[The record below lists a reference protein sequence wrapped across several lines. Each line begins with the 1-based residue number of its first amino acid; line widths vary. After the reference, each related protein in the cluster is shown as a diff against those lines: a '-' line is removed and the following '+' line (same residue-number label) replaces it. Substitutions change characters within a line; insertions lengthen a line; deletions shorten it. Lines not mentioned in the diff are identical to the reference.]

1 MQKENSKKVF
11 FLGENCIWIGCG
23 KLSQL
28 RREYLPSALSL
39 LGNSFAI
46 LDFTNRDFLQ
56 ANCLDSYQ

>member
-39 LGNSFAI
+39 LGESFEI
-46 LDFTNRDFLQ
+46 LHVTNRDFLQ
-56 ANCLDSYQ
+56 VNCLHSYQ